1 MQPSMEEIAT
11 ECESLLASNRL
22 PTARWG
28 KHPTLAYTSFRKP
41 EEYPEGEA
49 SRQALNSAGTNTTS
63 IFFIICIFS
72 FTQLFNLFYSIF
84 SYFFTIFYYKSH
96 ILLFP
101 FLTPFCLLPPL
112 SYFCCKYYLFPFFS
126 LFLFF
131 YHFSSIL
138 SKSFVFP
145 LVISHSFFL
154 SYNILILFPP
164 LSTSTTAYKT

>member
-84 SYFFTIFYYKSH
+84 SLFFITNLIFYS
-96 ILLFP
+96 
-101 FLTPFCLLPPL
+101 
-112 SYFCCKYYLFPFFS
+112 S
-126 LFLFF
+126 LFLL
-131 YHFSSIL
+131 HFA
-138 SKSFVFP
+138 
-145 LVISHSFFL
+145 FFL
-154 SYNILILFPP
+154 LFLIFVVNIIFSLSSPCFYSFIISPPSSQNHLYFLQSSHIHFFFLIIFLFSFH
-164 LSTSTTAYKT
+164 L